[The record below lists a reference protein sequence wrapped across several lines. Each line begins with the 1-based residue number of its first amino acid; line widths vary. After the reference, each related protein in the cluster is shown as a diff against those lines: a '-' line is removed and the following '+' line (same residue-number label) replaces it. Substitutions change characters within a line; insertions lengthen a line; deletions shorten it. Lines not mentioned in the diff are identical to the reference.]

1 MWVRVL
7 AVSVLVVLHAMAMLS
22 AELKQE
28 RENEGDAADAELS
41 DEALSSIAA
50 CVPFSLR
57 KVSPLSCLPA

>member
-1 MWVRVL
+1 
-7 AVSVLVVLHAMAMLS
+7 MAMLS